1 MPDVP
6 RRPAIFAYEVP
17 ACARDVAYLHHLPAP
32 EQLHLTGML
41 QQITAIEEHLKQHHL
56 VEQPEEAELFW
67 VPAYFPLLFWLDQR
81 TEDPEQAPFLQCVRE
96 VPAAECRLRPPPAV
110 WL

>member
-56 VEQPEEAELFW
+56 VEQPEDGSWGQEHGQFVCSL
-67 VPAYFPLLFWLDQR
+67 LLF
-81 TEDPEQAPFLQCVRE
+81 DP
-96 VPAAECRLRPPPAV
+96 
-110 WL
+110 